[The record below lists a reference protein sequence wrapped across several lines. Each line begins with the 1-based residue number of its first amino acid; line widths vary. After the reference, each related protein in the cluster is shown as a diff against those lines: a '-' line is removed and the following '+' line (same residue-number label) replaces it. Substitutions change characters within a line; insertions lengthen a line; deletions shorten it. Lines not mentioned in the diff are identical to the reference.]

1 MILVRVIN
9 NTRYQDRNGSNR
21 HKATVEREDKVI
33 VRAAARAP
41 DSSLSTIHRVNSRRY
56 ALTDRCDTYLSR
68 LYSRSKKKNETPLF
82 ISIKILVQK

>member
-68 LYSRSKKKNETPLF
+68 LYSRSKKK
-82 ISIKILVQK
+82 